1 MEIFVAAKQCSEI
14 IHTVARESHD
24 CNMSMDL
31 QNFLS
36 SFPLSCSTCS
46 RGFSA
51 ELDRLPRSI
60 YTRSPTNKQWEKWCY
75 WISLLHVSDLTAER
89 GEQSDIAKSTT
100 VFFLLC
106 RDRKNFFSN
115 NRFVEYGKIVD
126 FAALFHC
133 SNLARLPIPFRSLAL
148 AVPSSALH
156 LHCVAAQEQVLE
168 EPGEDRENFSFCH
181 RDNI

>member
-1 MEIFVAAKQCSEI
+1 
-14 IHTVARESHD
+14 
-24 CNMSMDL
+24 MSMDL

-36 SFPLSCSTCS
+36 SFPSPLSCSTCS

-60 YTRSPTNKQWEKWCY
+60 YTRSPTNKTIRKMM
-75 WISLLHVSDLTAER
+75 LLNFSPPCFRPYSKPGRTIRYCEID
-89 GEQSDIAKSTT
+89 DC
-100 VFFLLC
+100 FFLLC
-106 RDRKNFFSN
+106 RDRKRNFSN

-156 LHCVAAQEQVLE
+156 LQSSLCCCSRASSRGAGRG
-168 EPGEDRENFSFCH
+168 PGKFFILSQR
-181 RDNI
+181 